1 MHASSREEQLL
12 QHAADSGQSL
22 EEAEGSEGLPEGQ
35 PHSRAASAKSRAS
48 AAASLAEPPAM
59 GCLALV
65 AHSLKDE
72 IQALRD
78 GCSYLSH
85 GSNR

>member
-1 MHASSREEQLL
+1 MMHASSREEQLL
-12 QHAADSGQSL
+12 QHAADSGQGL
-22 EEAEGSEGLPEGQ
+22 DEGEGGGGGQ
-35 PHSRAASAKSRAS
+35 ERAASAKSRAS
-48 AAASLAEPPAM
+48 AAPSLAEPPAM

-78 GCSYLSH
+78 GCSYLGH